1 MSMGKVPMK
10 AAVGSRAKRN
20 ANLAQGALIST
31 ATQRVA
37 TTTKQSHT
45 VKLSGDTHQGQVP
58 RGRKG
63 EGQTAIQMYDL
74 ELEIIARPSRVS

>member
-1 MSMGKVPMK
+1 MK

-20 ANLAQGALIST
+20 ANLAQGALVST

-37 TTTKQSHT
+37 TMTTKQSHT